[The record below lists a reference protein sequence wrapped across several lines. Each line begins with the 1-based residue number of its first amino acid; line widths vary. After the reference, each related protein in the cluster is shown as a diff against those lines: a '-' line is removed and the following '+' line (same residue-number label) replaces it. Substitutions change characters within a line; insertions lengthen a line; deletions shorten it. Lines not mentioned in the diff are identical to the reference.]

1 MGLPIPGAAKG
12 PDFLATLL
20 FVHCTRSVFVS
31 SHRCEFLMPIA
42 ASRTAGKHDLVELA
56 QEASSALDA
65 LLADATTKVRER
77 VVVEGNVVG
86 RLFDREQRATHGLA
100 WFATY
105 AEAVRQLAAYA
116 ERMTAEGMFG
126 EVEDLLVRI
135 GLGEYLAQVAGGIPM
150 SQGEVARLSDLGLSP
165 AQVAARI
172 EPIAENLA
180 VNGNNAERRARLIE
194 LIRTGHGATVGLC
207 GLEETLESIREEM
220 RKFADTEVIG
230 HAQGW
235 HRTNSYIPLEV
246 IAQMSELGVF
256 GLTIPEEFGGMGLG
270 KESMC
275 VVSEE
280 LSRGYIGVGSLGTR
294 SEIAAELIL
303 GSGTAAQK
311 KKWLPKIASGEVL
324 PTAVFTE
331 PNTGSDLASI
341 KTRAV
346 REGDVYRVYGNKTW
360 ITHPVRADLMTL
372 LVRTNPKEAGHRG
385 LSMLLAEKPRGD
397 DKRPFP
403 IRGMSGTEIEV
414 LGYRGMKEYEIAFD
428 GFEVKAENL
437 LGGVEGLGF
446 KQLMQTFESARI
458 QTAARAIGV
467 AQAAM
472 EQALDYAQN
481 RVQFGAPIVGFPR
494 VADKIVMMAVE
505 IMIARQ
511 LTYHA
516 AREKDSG
523 RRCDLEAGMAKLLAA
538 RVAWA
543 AADNAVQV
551 HGGNGFA
558 LEFPVSRILCDARI
572 LNIFEGAAEIQ
583 AQVIARRLLDGTN

>member
-1 MGLPIPGAAKG
+1 
-12 PDFLATLL
+12 
-20 FVHCTRSVFVS
+20 
-31 SHRCEFLMPIA
+31 MPIA
-42 ASRTAGKHDLVELA
+42 ASRPVAEHELVDLA
-56 QEASSALDA
+56 REASTALDA
-65 LLADATTKVRER
+65 LLADAMAKVRER
-77 VVVEGNVVG
+77 VVVKGEIIG
-86 RLFDREQRATHGLA
+86 RQFDREQRATHGLA

-105 AEAVRQLAAYA
+105 TEAVRQLAAYA
-116 ERMTAEGMFG
+116 ARMAGDGALG
-126 EVEDLLVRI
+126 EVEELLIRI
-135 GLGEYLAQVAGGIPM
+135 GLGEYLAQAVGGIPM
-150 SQGEVARLSDLGLSP
+150 SQGEVVRPSDLGLSS
-165 AQVAARI
+165 AQVAARVGPVI
-172 EPIAENLA
+172 ESLIDR
-180 VNGNNAERRARLIE
+180 GNNAARRARLVE
-194 LIRTGHGATVGLC
+194 LMRASHGATAGQC
-207 GLEETLESIREEM
+207 GLDQTLESMRHEM
-220 RKFADTEVIG
+220 RKFADSEVLG
-230 HAQGW
+230 NAQGW
-235 HRTNSYIPLEV
+235 HRTNSYIPLDV
-246 IAQMSELGVF
+246 IAQMSKLGVF

-303 GSGTAAQK
+303 GSGTAAQR

-346 REGDVYRVYGNKTW
+346 REGSVYKVYGNKTW

-372 LVRTNPKEAGHRG
+372 LVRTNPKETGHRG

-397 DKRPFP
+397 DSNPFP
-403 IRGMSGTEIEV
+403 VQGMTGTEIEV

-428 GFEVKAENL
+428 GFEVKVENL

-472 EQALDYAQN
+472 EQALDYAEN
-481 RVQFGAPIVGFPR
+481 RVQFGGPIIDFPR
-494 VADKIVMMAVE
+494 VADKIAMMAAE

-511 LTYHA
+511 LTYYA

>member
-1 MGLPIPGAAKG
+1 
-12 PDFLATLL
+12 
-20 FVHCTRSVFVS
+20 
-31 SHRCEFLMPIA
+31 
-42 ASRTAGKHDLVELA
+42 
-56 QEASSALDA
+56 
-65 LLADATTKVRER
+65 
-77 VVVEGNVVG
+77 
-86 RLFDREQRATHGLA
+86 
-100 WFATY
+100 
-105 AEAVRQLAAYA
+105 
-116 ERMTAEGMFG
+116 
-126 EVEDLLVRI
+126 
-135 GLGEYLAQVAGGIPM
+135 
-150 SQGEVARLSDLGLSP
+150 
-165 AQVAARI
+165 
-172 EPIAENLA
+172 
-180 VNGNNAERRARLIE
+180 
-194 LIRTGHGATVGLC
+194 
-207 GLEETLESIREEM
+207 
-220 RKFADTEVIG
+220 
-230 HAQGW
+230 
-235 HRTNSYIPLEV
+235 
-246 IAQMSELGVF
+246 
-256 GLTIPEEFGGMGLG
+256 
-270 KESMC
+270 MC

-303 GSGTAAQK
+303 GGGTPEQK
-311 KKWLPKIASGEVL
+311 QKWLPKLASGEVL

-331 PNTGSDLASI
+331 PNTGSDLASL

-346 REGDVYRVYGNKTW
+346 REGDVYKVYGNKTW

-372 LVRTNPKEAGHRG
+372 LVRTNPKEPGHRG
-385 LSMLLAEKPRGD
+385 LSMLLAEKPRGTD
-397 DKRPFP
+397 ANPFP
-403 IRGMSGTEIEV
+403 AKGMSGTEIEV

-467 AQAAM
+467 AQSAM
-472 EQALDYAQN
+472 ERAIEYGQN
-481 RVQFGAPIVGFPR
+481 RVQFGKPIIEFPR
-494 VADKIVMMAVE
+494 VSDKIAMMAVE

-523 RRCDLEAGMAKLLAA
+523 RRCDLEAGMAKLLGA

-543 AADNAVQV
+543 NADNALQI

-583 AQVIARRLLDGTN
+583 AQVIDRRLLDGTN